1 MSFLSAFFYDSLLAK
16 SEEACLTEWRSE
28 LVKHVHGNVLEIGAG
43 TGANILFYPKN
54 GIELT
59 LSEPDKHMRTQ
70 LETKV
75 KNEGL
80 DHVTIS
86 SHTIEEN
93 HTPDATFDCVVST
106 LVCCSVPNLE
116 SAFSAIKRILKPD
129 GYFIFLEHVAAEKGT
144 RRRRWQNRLSP
155 IWRKIAGNCHLNRE
169 TEMAL
174 SHAGFT
180 IKEIKRESL
189 RKTMPLV
196 RPSIRGIAIKEV
208 IS

>member
-1 MSFLSAFFYDSLLAK
+1 MSFLRAFFYDSLLAK
-16 SEEACLTEWRSE
+16 SEEACLMEWRSE

-70 LETKV
+70 LEEKV

-93 HTPDATFDCVVST
+93 HRPDATFDCVVST
-106 LVCCSVPNLE
+106 LVCCSVPNLA
-116 SAFSAIKRILKPD
+116 SAFSEIKRILKPD
-129 GYFIFLEHVAAEKGT
+129 GYFIFLEHVGAKKGT
-144 RRRRWQNRLSP
+144 RRRQWQNRLTP
-155 IWRKIAGNCHLNRE
+155 LWCKISGNCHLNRE
-169 TEMAL
+169 TEIAFKN
-174 SHAGFT
+174 AGFT
-180 IKEIKRESL
+180 FKEIKRESM
-189 RKTMPLV
+189 RKATPLV
-196 RPSIRGIAIKEV
+196 RPTIRGIAIKN
-208 IS
+208 

>member
-70 LETKV
+70 LEEKV
-75 KNEGL
+75 KDEGL

-93 HTPDATFDCVVST
+93 HKPDATFDCVVST
-106 LVCCSVPNLE
+106 LVCCSVPNLA
-116 SAFSAIKRILKPD
+116 SAFSEIKRILKPD
-129 GYFIFLEHVAAEKGT
+129 GYFIFLEHVGAEKGT
-144 RRRRWQNRLSP
+144 RRRRWQNRLTP
-155 IWRKIAGNCHLNRE
+155 LWCKISGNCHLNRE
-169 TEMAL
+169 TEIAFNN
-174 SHAGFT
+174 AGFT
-180 IKEIKRESL
+180 FKEIKRESM
-189 RKTMPLV
+189 RKATPLV
-196 RPSIRGIAIKEV
+196 RPTIRGIAIKN
-208 IS
+208 

>member
-16 SEEACLTEWRSE
+16 SEEACLMEWRSE
-28 LVKHVHGNVLEIGAG
+28 LVKHAHGNVLEIGAG

-70 LETKV
+70 LEEKV

-93 HTPDATFDCVVST
+93 HRPDATFDCVVST
-106 LVCCSVPNLE
+106 LVCCSVPNLA
-116 SAFSAIKRILKPD
+116 SAFSEIKRILKPD
-129 GYFIFLEHVAAEKGT
+129 GYFIFLEHVGAEKGT
-144 RRRRWQNRLSP
+144 RRRRWQNRLTP
-155 IWRKIAGNCHLNRE
+155 LWCKISGNCHLNRE
-169 TEMAL
+169 TEIAFNN
-174 SHAGFT
+174 AGFT
-180 IKEIKRESL
+180 FKEIKRESM
-189 RKTMPLV
+189 RKATPLV
-196 RPSIRGIAIKEV
+196 RPTIRGIAIKN
-208 IS
+208 

>member
-1 MSFLSAFFYDSLLAK
+1 MSFLRAFFYDSLLAK

-70 LETKV
+70 LEEKV
-75 KNEGL
+75 KDEGL

-93 HTPDATFDCVVST
+93 HKPDATFDCVVST
-106 LVCCSVPNLE
+106 LVCCSVPNLA
-116 SAFSAIKRILKPD
+116 SAFSEIKRILKPD
-129 GYFIFLEHVAAEKGT
+129 GYFIFLEHVGAEKGT
-144 RRRRWQNRLSP
+144 RRRRWQNRLTP
-155 IWRKIAGNCHLNRE
+155 LWCKISGNCHLNRE
-169 TEMAL
+169 TEIAFNN
-174 SHAGFT
+174 AGFT
-180 IKEIKRESL
+180 FKEIKRESM
-189 RKTMPLV
+189 RKATPLV
-196 RPSIRGIAIKEV
+196 RPTIRGIAIKN
-208 IS
+208 

>member
-1 MSFLSAFFYDSLLAK
+1 M
-16 SEEACLTEWRSE
+16 EWRSE

-70 LETKV
+70 LEEKV

-93 HTPDATFDCVVST
+93 HRPDATFDCVVST
-106 LVCCSVPNLE
+106 LVCCSVPNLA
-116 SAFSAIKRILKPD
+116 SAFSEIKRILKPD
-129 GYFIFLEHVAAEKGT
+129 GYFIFLEHVGAEKGT
-144 RRRRWQNRLSP
+144 RRRRWQNRLTP
-155 IWRKIAGNCHLNRE
+155 LWCKISGNCHLNRE
-169 TEMAL
+169 TEIAL
-174 SHAGFT
+174 KNAGFT
-180 IKEIKRESL
+180 FKEIKRESM
-189 RKTMPLV
+189 RKATPLV
-196 RPSIRGIAIKEV
+196 RPTIRGIAIKN
-208 IS
+208 

>member
-70 LETKV
+70 LEEKV
-75 KNEGL
+75 KDEGL

-93 HTPDATFDCVVST
+93 HRPDATFDCVVST
-106 LVCCSVPNLE
+106 LVCCSVPNLA
-116 SAFSAIKRILKPD
+116 SAFSEIKRILKPD
-129 GYFIFLEHVAAEKGT
+129 GYFIFLEHVGAEKGT
-144 RRRRWQNRLSP
+144 RRRRWQNRLTP
-155 IWRKIAGNCHLNRE
+155 LWCKISGNCHLNRE
-169 TEMAL
+169 TEIAL
-174 SHAGFT
+174 KNAGFT
-180 IKEIKRESL
+180 FKEIKRESM
-189 RKTMPLV
+189 RKATPLV
-196 RPSIRGIAIKEV
+196 RPTIRGIAIKN
-208 IS
+208 

>member
-16 SEEACLTEWRSE
+16 SEKACLMEWRSE

-70 LETKV
+70 LEEKV
-75 KNEGL
+75 KNEVL

-93 HTPDATFDCVVST
+93 HRPDATFDCVVST
-106 LVCCSVPNLE
+106 LVCCSVPNLA
-116 SAFSAIKRILKPD
+116 SAFSEIKRILKPD
-129 GYFIFLEHVAAEKGT
+129 GYFIFLEHVGAKKGT
-144 RRRRWQNRLSP
+144 RRRRWQNRLTP
-155 IWRKIAGNCHLNRE
+155 LWCKISGNCHLNRE
-169 TEMAL
+169 TEIAFKN
-174 SHAGFT
+174 AGFT
-180 IKEIKRESL
+180 FKEIKRERML
-189 RKTMPLV
+189 KATPLV
-196 RPSIRGIAIKEV
+196 RPTIRGIAIKN
-208 IS
+208 

>member
-70 LETKV
+70 LEAKV

-86 SHTIEEN
+86 SHTIEKN
-93 HTPDATFDCVVST
+93 HRPDATFDCVVST
-106 LVCCSVPNLE
+106 LVCCSVPNLA
-116 SAFSAIKRILKPD
+116 SAFSEIKRILKPD
-129 GYFIFLEHVAAEKGT
+129 GYFIFLEHVGAEKGT
-144 RRRRWQNRLSP
+144 RRRRWQNRLTP
-155 IWRKIAGNCHLNRE
+155 LWCKISGNCHLNRE
-169 TEMAL
+169 TEIAFNN
-174 SHAGFT
+174 AGFT
-180 IKEIKRESL
+180 FKEIKRESM
-189 RKTMPLV
+189 RKATPLV
-196 RPSIRGIAIKEV
+196 RPTIRGIAIKN
-208 IS
+208 

>member
-1 MSFLSAFFYDSLLAK
+1 MSFLRAFFYDSLLAK

-70 LETKV
+70 LEEKV

-93 HTPDATFDCVVST
+93 HRPDATFDCVVST
-106 LVCCSVPNLE
+106 LVCCSVPNLA
-116 SAFSAIKRILKPD
+116 SAFSEIKRILKPD
-129 GYFIFLEHVAAEKGT
+129 GYFIFLEHVGAKKGT
-144 RRRRWQNRLSP
+144 RRRQWQNRLTP
-155 IWRKIAGNCHLNRE
+155 LWCKISGNCHLNRE
-169 TEMAL
+169 TEIAFKN
-174 SHAGFT
+174 AGFT
-180 IKEIKRESL
+180 FKKIKRESM
-189 RKTMPLV
+189 RKATPLV
-196 RPSIRGIAIKEV
+196 RPTIRGIAIKN
-208 IS
+208 

>member
-70 LETKV
+70 LEEKV
-75 KNEGL
+75 KDEGL

-93 HTPDATFDCVVST
+93 HRPDATFDCVVST
-106 LVCCSVPNLE
+106 LVCCSVPNLA
-116 SAFSAIKRILKPD
+116 SAFSEIKRILKPD
-129 GYFIFLEHVAAEKGT
+129 GYFIFLEHVGAEKGT
-144 RRRRWQNRLSP
+144 KRRRWQNRLTP
-155 IWRKIAGNCHLNRE
+155 LWCKISGNCHLNRE
-169 TEMAL
+169 TEIAL
-174 SHAGFT
+174 KNAGFT
-180 IKEIKRESL
+180 FKEIKRESM
-189 RKTMPLV
+189 RKATPLV
-196 RPSIRGIAIKEV
+196 RPTIRGIAIKN
-208 IS
+208 

>member
-16 SEEACLTEWRSE
+16 SEEACLTEWRNE

-70 LETKV
+70 LEEKV

-86 SHTIEEN
+86 SHTIEKN
-93 HTPDATFDCVVST
+93 HRPDATFDCVVST
-106 LVCCSVPNLE
+106 LVCCSVPNLA
-116 SAFSAIKRILKPD
+116 SAFSEIKRILKPD
-129 GYFIFLEHVAAEKGT
+129 GYFIFLEHVGAEKGT
-144 RRRRWQNRLSP
+144 RRRRWQNRLTP
-155 IWRKIAGNCHLNRE
+155 LWCKISGNCHLNRE
-169 TEMAL
+169 TEIAFNN
-174 SHAGFT
+174 AGFT
-180 IKEIKRESL
+180 FKEIKRESM
-189 RKTMPLV
+189 RKATPLV
-196 RPSIRGIAIKEV
+196 RPTIRGIAIKN
-208 IS
+208 

>member
-16 SEEACLTEWRSE
+16 SEEACLTEWRNE

-70 LETKV
+70 LEEKV

-86 SHTIEEN
+86 SHTIEKN
-93 HTPDATFDCVVST
+93 HRPDATFDCVVST
-106 LVCCSVPNLE
+106 LVCCSVPNLA
-116 SAFSAIKRILKPD
+116 SAFSEIKRILKPD
-129 GYFIFLEHVAAEKGT
+129 GYFIFLEHVGAEKGT
-144 RRRRWQNRLSP
+144 RRRRWQNRLTP
-155 IWRKIAGNCHLNRE
+155 LWCKISGNCHLNRE
-169 TEMAL
+169 TEIAL
-174 SHAGFT
+174 KNAGFT
-180 IKEIKRESL
+180 FKEIKRESM
-189 RKTMPLV
+189 RKATPLV
-196 RPSIRGIAIKEV
+196 RPTIRGIAIKN
-208 IS
+208 

>member
-70 LETKV
+70 LEEKV

-93 HTPDATFDCVVST
+93 HRPDATFDCVVST
-106 LVCCSVPNLE
+106 LVCCSVPNLA
-116 SAFSAIKRILKPD
+116 SAFSEIKRILKPD
-129 GYFIFLEHVAAEKGT
+129 GYFIFLEHVGAEKGT
-144 RRRRWQNRLSP
+144 RRRRWQNRLTP
-155 IWRKIAGNCHLNRE
+155 LWCKISGNCHLNRE
-169 TEMAL
+169 TEIAFKN
-174 SHAGFT
+174 AGFT
-180 IKEIKRESL
+180 FKEIKRESM
-189 RKTMPLV
+189 RKATPLV
-196 RPSIRGIAIKEV
+196 RPTIRGIAIKN
-208 IS
+208 

>member
-1 MSFLSAFFYDSLLAK
+1 MSFLRAFFYDSLLAK

-70 LETKV
+70 LEEKV
-75 KNEGL
+75 KDEGL

-93 HTPDATFDCVVST
+93 HKPDATFDCVVST
-106 LVCCSVPNLE
+106 LVCCSVPNLA
-116 SAFSAIKRILKPD
+116 SAFSEIKRILKPD
-129 GYFIFLEHVAAEKGT
+129 GYFIFLEHVGAEKGT
-144 RRRRWQNRLSP
+144 RRRRWQNRLTP
-155 IWRKIAGNCHLNRE
+155 LWCKISGNCHLNRE
-169 TEMAL
+169 TEIAFKN
-174 SHAGFT
+174 AGFT
-180 IKEIKRESL
+180 FKEIKRESM
-189 RKTMPLV
+189 RKATPLV
-196 RPSIRGIAIKEV
+196 RPTIRGIAIKN
-208 IS
+208 

>member
-70 LETKV
+70 LEEKV

-93 HTPDATFDCVVST
+93 HKPDATFDCVVST
-106 LVCCSVPNLE
+106 LVCCSVPNLA
-116 SAFSAIKRILKPD
+116 SAFSEIKRILKPD
-129 GYFIFLEHVAAEKGT
+129 GYFIFLEHVGAEKGT
-144 RRRRWQNRLSP
+144 RRRRWQNRLTP
-155 IWRKIAGNCHLNRE
+155 LWCKISGNCHLNRE
-169 TEMAL
+169 TEIAFNN
-174 SHAGFT
+174 AGFT
-180 IKEIKRESL
+180 FKEIKRESM
-189 RKTMPLV
+189 RKATPLV
-196 RPSIRGIAIKEV
+196 RPTIRGIAIKN
-208 IS
+208 

>member
-70 LETKV
+70 LEAKV

-93 HTPDATFDCVVST
+93 HRPDATFDCVVST
-106 LVCCSVPNLE
+106 LVCCSVPNLA
-116 SAFSAIKRILKPD
+116 SAFSEIKRILKPD
-129 GYFIFLEHVAAEKGT
+129 GYFIFLEHVGAEKGT
-144 RRRRWQNRLSP
+144 RRRRWQNRLTP
-155 IWRKIAGNCHLNRE
+155 LWCKISGNSHLNRE
-169 TEMAL
+169 TEIAFNN
-174 SHAGFT
+174 AGFT
-180 IKEIKRESL
+180 FKEIKRESM
-189 RKTMPLV
+189 RKATPLV
-196 RPSIRGIAIKEV
+196 RPTIRGIAIKN
-208 IS
+208 

>member
-1 MSFLSAFFYDSLLAK
+1 MSFLRAFFYDSLLAK
-16 SEEACLTEWRSE
+16 SEEACLMEWRSE

-70 LETKV
+70 LEEKV

-93 HTPDATFDCVVST
+93 HRPDATFDCVVST
-106 LVCCSVPNLE
+106 LVCCSVPNLA
-116 SAFSAIKRILKPD
+116 SAFSEIKRILKPD
-129 GYFIFLEHVAAEKGT
+129 GYFIFLEHVGAKKGT
-144 RRRRWQNRLSP
+144 RRRQWQNRLTP
-155 IWRKIAGNCHLNRE
+155 LWCKISGNCHLNRE
-169 TEMAL
+169 TEIAL
-174 SHAGFT
+174 KNAGFT
-180 IKEIKRESL
+180 FKEIKRESM
-189 RKTMPLV
+189 RKATPLV
-196 RPSIRGIAIKEV
+196 RPTIRGIAIKN
-208 IS
+208 